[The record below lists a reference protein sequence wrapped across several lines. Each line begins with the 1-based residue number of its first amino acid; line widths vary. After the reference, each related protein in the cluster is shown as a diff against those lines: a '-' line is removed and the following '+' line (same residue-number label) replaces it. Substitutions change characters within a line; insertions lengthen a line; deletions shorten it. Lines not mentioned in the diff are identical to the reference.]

1 MGALLEKFM
10 DLSTPKKSGIWVG
23 AILFLTF
30 IFWQYFYK
38 DLHQQKFDL
47 TEKVANL
54 NMQIIEQRRIAENLP
69 KFKEEIAELDGRLEV
84 VVQEL
89 PDKKQID
96 NLLQS
101 VSVLAIDTGLEV
113 TQFAPQR
120 EQRKE
125 FVAAVPV
132 LIELEGTF
140 HQLATFFDEVGHLAR
155 IVNID
160 NIEIVIV
167 EEGDQEV
174 TIRAKCNATSFRYLD
189 ESERIEAK
197 PAVGRGRG
205 RKKGGK
211 SKKA

>member
-1 MGALLEKFM
+1 MGAIVEKFM
-10 DLSTPKKSGIWVG
+10 DLSTPKKSGIWLG
-23 AILFLTF
+23 ILLFLSF
-30 IFWQYFYK
+30 AFWQYCYK
-38 DLHQQKFDL
+38 ELHEKKLDL

-69 KFKEEIAELDGRLEV
+69 KFKEEIEELDGRLEL

-120 EQRKE
+120 EARKE

-132 LIELEGTF
+132 SIELEGTF

-155 IVNID
+155 IVNIND
-160 NIEIVIV
+160 IEIVIV

-189 ESERIEAK
+189 ESERIEAR
-197 PAVGRGRG
+197 PATGRGRS
-205 RKKGGK
+205 RKKTK
-211 SKKA
+211 SNRT